1 MKGNEWIAWMI
12 FHHTALGQIGMV
24 QSSLSLSK
32 ATVDQ
37 VLKTR
42 GRLGEKVHRVK
53 VTIDD

>member
-12 FHHTALGQIGMV
+12 FHHTPDGTIGLV

-37 VLKTR
+37 ALKTR
-42 GRLGEKVHRVK
+42 RRPGEKVHRVT